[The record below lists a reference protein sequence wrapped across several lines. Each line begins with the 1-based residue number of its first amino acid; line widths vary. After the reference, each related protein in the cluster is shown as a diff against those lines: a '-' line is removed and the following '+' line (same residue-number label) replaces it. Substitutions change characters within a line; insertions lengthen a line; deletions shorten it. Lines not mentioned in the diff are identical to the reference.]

1 MANDSIYNVERGK
14 TPHEHYPLDKDMM
27 SDKKNGIPKS
37 TSHET
42 IRKLGKYSK
51 NLMTSTR
58 KLAVDVAGSYQ
69 PNAASFATSMGDVAK
84 LAMAEAR
91 TRMEK
96 MKEFISK
103 NKSVDV
109 DPKQTMDKYNKT
121 LNDTV
126 KDIKNRIKTGEL
138 YRNSSDNMNMSG
150 MLGDDFDFDSSD
162 MDFGGL
168 DMGVG
173 DTGGSIQF
181 TDPETQLSGEPFGEV
196 NTSVR

>member
-103 NKSVDV
+103 NK
-109 DPKQTMDKYNKT
+109 
-121 LNDTV
+121 
-126 KDIKNRIKTGEL
+126 
-138 YRNSSDNMNMSG
+138 
-150 MLGDDFDFDSSD
+150 
-162 MDFGGL
+162 
-168 DMGVG
+168 
-173 DTGGSIQF
+173 
-181 TDPETQLSGEPFGEV
+181 V
-196 NTSVR
+196 NHVANGRHL